1 MSVERL
7 SPFPVRVLLM
17 VVPKWQIVV
26 ASRRYPGDDPL
37 MIVDR
42 GIVIDCCARA
52 AEEGVVPGL
61 RVRAAQ
67 LRCPEG
73 IVVPYDPAS
82 EEILFDEVVREIEK
96 FVAPSVH
103 VVRPGVAAV
112 AARGVA
118 RFYGSEVAAAERM
131 VNALTHLGY
140 PHVGVSVADGLFA
153 AEVAATDGNGDG
165 KRNPVFLTSG
175 TSRAFLAPYD
185 ISVLA
190 RTGRASEGLVRTLC
204 QLGLTTMGAFADLD
218 PQHVVQRFA
227 DAGQRAHNWAR
238 GMDVTVLSPRRPQDD
253 DAMEVVLD
261 DPEPSG
267 TQIVS
272 KVRPMVE
279 EFMTRLAETGRVCS
293 QAVFCCELPP
303 VSPSAPGV
311 NPGSSAVMICWRDC
325 CASLMTFRVALT
337 SAALTSFV
345 NQG

>member
-1 MSVERL
+1 
-7 SPFPVRVLLM
+7 
-17 VVPKWQIVV
+17 
-26 ASRRYPGDDPL
+26 
-37 MIVDR
+37 
-42 GIVIDCCARA
+42 
-52 AEEGVVPGL
+52 
-61 RVRAAQ
+61 
-67 LRCPEG
+67 
-73 IVVPYDPAS
+73 
-82 EEILFDEVVREIEK
+82 
-96 FVAPSVH
+96 
-103 VVRPGVAAV
+103 
-112 AARGVA
+112 
-118 RFYGSEVAAAERM
+118 
-131 VNALTHLGY
+131 
-140 PHVGVSVADGLFA
+140 
-153 AEVAATDGNGDG
+153 
-165 KRNPVFLTSG
+165 
-175 TSRAFLAPYD
+175 
-185 ISVLA
+185 
-190 RTGRASEGLVRTLC
+190 
-204 QLGLTTMGAFADLD
+204 MGAFADLD